1 MLTLMTLLKH
11 QSVRFSAQFSLSL
24 SILAQFSK
32 KWMTEKKNELFQ
44 KVVKKRRQL
53 DKMMAQM
60 TQQVEQ
66 FVDIVVAI
74 RKRSAWN

>member
-1 MLTLMTLLKH
+1 
-11 QSVRFSAQFSLSL
+11 
-24 SILAQFSK
+24 
-32 KWMTEKKNELFQ
+32 MTEKKNELFQ

-66 FVDIVVAI
+66 FVDTVVAI
-74 RKRSAWN
+74 QKRSAWN